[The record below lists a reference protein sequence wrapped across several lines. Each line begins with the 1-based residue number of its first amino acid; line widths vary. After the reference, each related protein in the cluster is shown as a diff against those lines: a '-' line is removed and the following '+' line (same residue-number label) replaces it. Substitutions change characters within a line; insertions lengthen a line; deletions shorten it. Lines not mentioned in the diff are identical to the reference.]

1 MVSFLGRV
9 AGLATGGLNRLL
21 PRREIILH
29 RTLTFMKTRWNP
41 DTRDISVS
49 SFLMRQFAFAHAVS
63 DVASVFTEVESRY
76 CSFQDIVALSAAIG
90 AQFRPLV
97 VEASGSGWA
106 PALRE
111 VVGWMASE
119 FRFNPGS
126 RLQDIGLTSAQRISC
141 NL

>member
-1 MVSFLGRV
+1 
-9 AGLATGGLNRLL
+9 
-21 PRREIILH
+21 
-29 RTLTFMKTRWNP
+29 MKMRWNP
-41 DTRDISVS
+41 ETRDISVT

-63 DVASVFTEVESRY
+63 DVASVFPEVESRY

-106 PALRE
+106 AALRQ

-119 FRFNPGS
+119 FRFNSGS

-141 NL
+141 NQ